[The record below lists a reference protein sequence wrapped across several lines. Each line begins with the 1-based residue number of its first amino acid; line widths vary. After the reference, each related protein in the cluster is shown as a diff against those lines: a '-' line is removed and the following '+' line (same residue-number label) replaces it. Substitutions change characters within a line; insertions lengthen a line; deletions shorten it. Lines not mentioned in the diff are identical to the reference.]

1 MGFQNFSEKYPT
13 LICGLL
19 NEFRQYLTV
28 RKDRDEATARAYCYD
43 VKVFA
48 DYYMEQVDPALSGF
62 TVSSERI
69 IGFLDYLKHR
79 QLRNPTVK
87 RRLIGVYSFWKFL
100 YRTGK
105 TPNPPVELDDLD
117 IIVKKTTNPTV
128 PLNSKSFLKLR
139 RVLKHELAQIY

>member
-1 MGFQNFSEKYPT
+1 MDYQCFSEKYPS
-13 LICGLL
+13 LMGVLL

-28 RKDRDEATARAYCYD
+28 RKDRDEATAKAYCYD
-43 VKVFA
+43 VKVYA
-48 DYYMEQVDPALSGF
+48 DYYMGHVDPELKGF

-69 IGFLDYLKHR
+69 IEFLDYLKHK

-105 TPNPPVELDDLD
+105 TLNPPVELDDLD
-117 IIVKKTTNPTV
+117 IVVKKTTNPTV

>member
-1 MGFQNFSEKYPT
+1 MNYQNLSEKYPSS
-13 LICGLL
+13 ICELL

-28 RKDRDEATARAYCYD
+28 RKDRDEATAKAYCYD
-43 VKVFA
+43 VKVYV
-48 DYYMEQVDPALSGF
+48 DYYMEHVDSELAYF

-69 IGFLDYLKHR
+69 IEFLDFLKHK

-105 TPNPPVELDDLD
+105 TPNPPVQLDDLD

-128 PLNSKSFLKLR
+128 PLNSKAFQKLR
-139 RVLKHELAQIY
+139 SVLKHDLAQIY

>member
-1 MGFQNFSEKYPT
+1 MDYSNFSEKYPSF
-13 LICGLL
+13 IGDLL

-28 RKDRDEATARAYCYD
+28 RKDRDEATAKPYCYD
-43 VKVFA
+43 GKVYA
-48 DYYMEQVDPALSGF
+48 DYYMDQVDLELNGF

-69 IGFLDYLKHR
+69 IEFLDYLKHR
-79 QLRNPTVK
+79 QLHNPTVK

-139 RVLKHELAQIY
+139 RVLKHDLAQIY

>member
-1 MGFQNFSEKYPT
+1 MDYSNCPEKT
-13 LICGLL
+13 STFLDDLL

-28 RKDRDEATARAYCYD
+28 RKDRDAATAKAYCYD
-43 VKVFA
+43 VKIYAGFF
-48 DYYMEQVDPALSGF
+48 MERFDPTLAGF
-62 TVSSERI
+62 TVSSNHI

-105 TPNPPVELDDLD
+105 TPDPPVELDDLD

-139 RVLKHELAQIY
+139 KVLKYELAQIY